1 MMSTFQVL
9 MNKRT
14 NDHLSFSDAIV
25 FQKSILGSVIKREET
40 ISKVKD
46 FQSKFMGVLQNLKNL
61 DNTVYQNYVNNQAKF
76 VIETFEREQNNGGHR
91 REILKTYD
99 ITDQMK
105 TQDFDLNN
113 ASYVLKL
120 HFSLNDTVRLKE
132 YLQYTDVIRI
142 KASDLILLYKDEI
155 QAMSCKNWMFNI
167 DYDFNSLDKVG
178 ERFSKSY
185 SECKAD
191 NFDQKEDKN
200 ETGSDGRIFEEF
212 FIFNFMSFLLN
223 FTMTVFIVQIIIEIF
238 KYRSLKIEKVSK
250 YRWLLRN
257 KKNFDGKVT
266 PFKNFQKLTF
276 LESSEPDF
284 VVTR

>member
-1 MMSTFQVL
+1 

-191 NFDQKEDKN
+191 NFD
-200 ETGSDGRIFEEF
+200 
-212 FIFNFMSFLLN
+212 
-223 FTMTVFIVQIIIEIF
+223 
-238 KYRSLKIEKVSK
+238 
-250 YRWLLRN
+250 
-257 KKNFDGKVT
+257 
-266 PFKNFQKLTF
+266 
-276 LESSEPDF
+276 
-284 VVTR
+284 